1 MENQLTLKIENLT
14 DEQVLREFV
23 KRFDCDGAILVY
35 KSDDMEAGFGR
46 WSNQSGRKWVNGI
59 LKTLK
64 QAT

>member
-1 MENQLTLKIENLT
+1 MEKQLTLRIENLT

-46 WSNQSGRKWVNGI
+46 WSNKSGRKWVNGI

-64 QAT
+64 Q